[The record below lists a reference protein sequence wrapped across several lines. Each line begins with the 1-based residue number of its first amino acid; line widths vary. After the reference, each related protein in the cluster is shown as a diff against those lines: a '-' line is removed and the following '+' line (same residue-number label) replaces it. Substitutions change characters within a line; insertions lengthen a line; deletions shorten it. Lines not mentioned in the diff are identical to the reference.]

1 MLIIDRKGFRVMAIL
16 HRTYRV
22 TRLRVIYLLNT
33 RQGVWEKITEK
44 VSDTEKFRTA
54 ESYRRERSSD
64 KFRWYRK
71 VVSGYTIKSN
81 WFRHMPDNSWRMP
94 ESFWKLFGIFWDK
107 NRKCS
112 GAAGATS
119 DAFRRWKSLKP
130 ELFRNALKIIL
141 VGTGNVLSPHKY
153 FQFDQTLKNVVVN
166 SENQLY
172 GYFMESHLLGLCS
185 KRSWGW
191 HGWIGAIFG
200 PLMGVWPATWGIPPW
215 GPSCSLVSLLGPC
228 GRTSFMCILGFLWN
242 YPTPLGFPINRG
254 GGAALHTHPLL
265 SYTCHALSGFFSPS
279 HEKSFVEP

>member
-1 MLIIDRKGFRVMAIL
+1 MLIIDRKGFRVMSIL

-141 VGTGNVLSPHKY
+141 VGTGNVLSAHKY

-191 HGWIGAIFG
+191 HGWIGPFFG

-215 GPSCSLVSLLGPC
+215 GPSSSLVSLLGPC
-228 GRTSFMCILGFLWN
+228 GRTSFMCILGFCVKLA
-242 YPTPLGFPINRG
+242 YPLGFPINRG
-254 GGAALHTHPLL
+254 GGAALHTHSFSHTSAMHDLASL
-265 SYTCHALSGFFSPS
+265 SLPA
-279 HEKSFVEP
+279 K

>member
-1 MLIIDRKGFRVMAIL
+1 MPTCLTSGICNISRSNRNSTRQLEVHSNIYSCGYRGSIWVSTAPMLIIDRKGFRVMSIL

-141 VGTGNVLSPHKY
+141 VGTGNVLIPHKY
-153 FQFDQTLKNVVVN
+153 F
-166 SENQLY
+166 
-172 GYFMESHLLGLCS
+172 
-185 KRSWGW
+185 
-191 HGWIGAIFG
+191 
-200 PLMGVWPATWGIPPW
+200 
-215 GPSCSLVSLLGPC
+215 
-228 GRTSFMCILGFLWN
+228 
-242 YPTPLGFPINRG
+242 
-254 GGAALHTHPLL
+254 
-265 SYTCHALSGFFSPS
+265 
-279 HEKSFVEP
+279 

>member
-1 MLIIDRKGFRVMAIL
+1 MLIIDRKGFRVMSIL

-81 WFRHMPDNSWRMP
+81 WFRHMPDNSWRVP

-119 DAFRRWKSLKP
+119 DAFRRWKSLNP

-166 SENQLY
+166 SESAFWDIY
-172 GYFMESHLLGLCS
+172 GKPPFGALLQKILGMTWMDRSHFLGP
-185 KRSWGW
+185 SWG
-191 HGWIGAIFG
+191 
-200 PLMGVWPATWGIPPW
+200 
-215 GPSCSLVSLLGPC
+215 C
-228 GRTSFMCILGFLWN
+228 GRPHGVS
-242 YPTPLGFPINRG
+242 PLGD
-254 GGAALHTHPLL
+254 PLVPWFH
-265 SYTCHALSGFFSPS
+265 S
-279 HEKSFVEP
+279 